1 MTDKTDMDMLEY
13 SCERVYT
20 LKIGVASIP
29 VFVAALVPLAFG
41 ADWAFL
47 ELVVLSLGLICLA
60 VMLVGCSM
68 MYSEMYWDIKEKEWN
83 RLFGRR

>member
-1 MTDKTDMDMLEY
+1 MDKDELKRRMDLCDRW
-13 SCERVYT
+13 S

-41 ADWAFL
+41 AEQVFL
-47 ELVVLSLGLICLA
+47 GLVMLSLGLICLA

-83 RLFGRR
+83 RLFRRR